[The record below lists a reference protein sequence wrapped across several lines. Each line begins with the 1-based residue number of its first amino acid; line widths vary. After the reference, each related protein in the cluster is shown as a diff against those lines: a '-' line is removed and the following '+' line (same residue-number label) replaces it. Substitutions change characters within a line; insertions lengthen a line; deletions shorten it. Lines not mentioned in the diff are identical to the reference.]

1 MEGHVLFDLD
11 GTITD
16 SGPGI
21 FHAFDYAFRQMQVEL
36 PEDFD
41 RRQLVGP
48 PLHDSFARYGG
59 FQGED
64 NIRAVAFYREYYAR
78 QSIFENQ
85 LYAGTKDMLEEL
97 KHMGFQL
104 YIVARQVTD
113 YLGVTEYFTEIA
125 GSRLDGTR
133 EKKEDV
139 IQYLLQQYH
148 MEDRKR
154 ILMVGD
160 RKFDVAGAGALGIQ
174 TLGVSYGYGSS
185 EELLIAGAW
194 RIVDNPKH
202 LPEAVRLFFEEG
214 ER

>member
-1 MEGHVLFDLD
+1 
-11 GTITD
+11 
-16 SGPGI
+16 
-21 FHAFDYAFRQMQVEL
+21 
-36 PEDFD
+36 
-41 RRQLVGP
+41 
-48 PLHDSFARYGG
+48 
-59 FQGED
+59 
-64 NIRAVAFYREYYAR
+64 
-78 QSIFENQ
+78 
-85 LYAGTKDMLEEL
+85 
-97 KHMGFQL
+97 
-104 YIVARQVTD
+104 
-113 YLGVTEYFTEIA
+113 
-125 GSRLDGTR
+125 
-133 EKKEDV
+133 
-139 IQYLLQQYH
+139 